1 MSTYFTDISILI
13 KLYQM
18 DVDILNT
25 NETEGTST
33 YQINSKFIKQTY
45 KDK

>member
-1 MSTYFTDISILI
+1 MSTYFTDVSILI

-25 NETEGTST
+25 NETEGMST
-33 YQINSKFIKQTY
+33 YY
-45 KDK
+45 KDVNIQN